1 MLKPKHFWTYLN
13 FKIML
18 IPVYFNYWDDYL
30 SARAS
35 CTLYS
40 INTDYKRENGP
51 VNQMYQFLL
60 VRVMWDKYESGC
72 YCVMDIQGYWRYRDV
87 CIVQIYIG
95 FLSSPSW
102 K

>member
-1 MLKPKHFWTYLN
+1 MKYMFPLN
-13 FKIML
+13 SLGKCQADFEAIK
-18 IPVYFNYWDDYL
+18 
-30 SARAS
+30 SS